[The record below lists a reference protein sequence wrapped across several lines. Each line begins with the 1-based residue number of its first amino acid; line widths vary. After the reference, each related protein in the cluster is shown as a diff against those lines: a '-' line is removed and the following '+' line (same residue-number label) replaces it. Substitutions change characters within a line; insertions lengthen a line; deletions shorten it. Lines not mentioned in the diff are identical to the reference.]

1 MISTDINGNKYN
13 RTLLMTVL
21 ITGSFVTILTA
32 TLLAT
37 AYPSMMKS
45 FNIDASTVQWLT
57 TGFTLVNGIM
67 IPVSAYL
74 INKLSTKLMY
84 ISALIVYLIGT
95 ILAYWSPNFQ
105 VLLAGRLIQAVGAGV
120 SMPMMQSIILM
131 IYPPEKRG
139 AAMGTMGLAI
149 GMAPAIGPTLS
160 GYIVDHF
167 TWRDLFGMII
177 PIISIV
183 IIAAFFLMK
192 DVLPNTNPKL
202 DFWSVITSIAGFGI
216 MLYGFAEVGSKGWG
230 DTSVIA
236 SLIIGAVIVAIFAIR
251 QFKLDEPFLNLN
263 VFKTGQYT
271 LGTLI
276 SSLSYMG
283 MLAAEMILPLYI
295 QNVLGKTALQS
306 GLILLPGAI
315 AMGVRS
321 PITGRLFD
329 KYGAKQIVIT
339 GTILLIFGSSAFLFI
354 GPNTPTIYITVFY
367 AVRMFGIAMMMMTVT
382 TAGMN
387 ALPLDLMTHGT
398 AVNNTVRQ
406 VAGSIG
412 TAILTSVLTNVASS
426 NTPAKSLL
434 SQNPLAYKDQAI
446 NAVVLGYKSAFI
458 VAIIFAILIL
468 FAAVFLQKGNSAR
481 SEEITDGKEAK

>member
-1 MISTDINGNKYN
+1 MVSTDIHGNKYN

-37 AYPSMMKS
+37 AYPSMMKT

-74 INKLSTKLMY
+74 INKLSTKFMY
-84 ISALIVYLIGT
+84 ISALIIYLLGT
-95 ILAYWSPNFQ
+95 MLAYWSPNFQ
-105 VLLAGRLIQAVGAGV
+105 VLLAGRLVQAIGAGV
-120 SMPMMQSIILM
+120 SMPLMQSIVLM

-177 PIISIV
+177 PIISVV

-192 DVLPNTNPKL
+192 DVLPNTSPKL
-202 DFWSVITSIAGFGI
+202 DFWSVVTSIAGFGI
-216 MLYGFAEVGSKGWG
+216 MLYGFAEVGSKGWD
-230 DTSVIA
+230 DTTVIA
-236 SLIIGAVIVAIFAIR
+236 SLVIGAAIVALFAVR
-251 QFKLDEPFLNLN
+251 QFKLEEPFLNLN

-271 LGTLI
+271 LGTII

-295 QNVLGKTALQS
+295 QNVFGKSALQS

-315 AMGVRS
+315 AMGVMS

-329 KYGAKQIVIT
+329 KYGAKHMVIT
-339 GTILLIFGSSAFLFI
+339 GAVMLIFGTSAFLFI
-354 GPNTPTIYITVFY
+354 GPNTPTY
-367 AVRMFGIAMMMMTVT
+367 
-382 TAGMN
+382 
-387 ALPLDLMTHGT
+387 LHHG
-398 AVNNTVRQ
+398 
-406 VAGSIG
+406 
-412 TAILTSVLTNVASS
+412 
-426 NTPAKSLL
+426 LL
-434 SQNPLAYKDQAI
+434 
-446 NAVVLGYKSAFI
+446 
-458 VAIIFAILIL
+458 
-468 FAAVFLQKGNSAR
+468 R
-481 SEEITDGKEAK
+481 S

>member
-1 MISTDINGNKYN
+1 MVSTDIHGNKYN

-37 AYPSMMKS
+37 AYPSMMKT

-74 INKLSTKLMY
+74 INKLSTKFMY
-84 ISALIVYLIGT
+84 ISALIIYLLGT
-95 ILAYWSPNFQ
+95 MLAYWSPNFQ
-105 VLLAGRLIQAVGAGV
+105 VLLAGRLVQAIGAGV
-120 SMPMMQSIILM
+120 SMPLMQSIVLM

-177 PIISIV
+177 PIISVV

-192 DVLPNTNPKL
+192 DVLPNTSPKL
-202 DFWSVITSIAGFGI
+202 DFWSVVTSIAGFGI
-216 MLYGFAEVGSKGWG
+216 MLYGFAEVGSKGWD
-230 DTSVIA
+230 DTTVIA
-236 SLIIGAVIVAIFAIR
+236 SLVIGAAIVALFAVR
-251 QFKLDEPFLNLN
+251 QFKLEEPFLNLN

-271 LGTLI
+271 LGTII

-295 QNVLGKTALQS
+295 QNVLGKSALQS

-315 AMGVRS
+315 AMGVMS

-329 KYGAKQIVIT
+329 KYGAKHMVIT
-339 GTILLIFGSSAFLFI
+339 GAVMLIFGTSAFLFI
-354 GPNTPTIYITVFY
+354 GPNTPTIYITAFY
-367 AVRMFGIAMMMMTVT
+367 AVRMFGVAMMMPVT

-387 ALPLDLMTHGT
+387 ALPLNLMTHGT

-412 TAILTSVLTNVASS
+412 TAILTSVLTNVANS

-434 SQNPLAYKDQAI
+434 TQNPLAYKDKTI
-446 NAVVLGYKSAFI
+446 DAVILGYKAAFM
-458 VAIIFAILIL
+458 VAIVFAVLLIFAAL
-468 FAAVFLQKGNSAR
+468 FLRKGNIAKK
-481 SEEITDGKEAK
+481 EEITNGKEAR

>member
-1 MISTDINGNKYN
+1 MVSTDIHGNKYN

-37 AYPSMMKS
+37 AYPSMMKT

-74 INKLSTKLMY
+74 INKLSTKFMY
-84 ISALIVYLIGT
+84 ISALIIYLLGT
-95 ILAYWSPNFQ
+95 MLAYWSPNFQ
-105 VLLAGRLIQAVGAGV
+105 VLLAGRLVQAIGAGV
-120 SMPMMQSIILM
+120 SMPLMQSIVLM

-177 PIISIV
+177 PIISVV

-192 DVLPNTNPKL
+192 DVLPNTSPKL
-202 DFWSVITSIAGFGI
+202 DFWSVVTSIAGFGI
-216 MLYGFAEVGSKGWG
+216 MLYGFAEVGSKGWD
-230 DTSVIA
+230 DTTVIA
-236 SLIIGAVIVAIFAIR
+236 SLVIGAAIVALFAVR
-251 QFKLDEPFLNLN
+251 QFKLEEPFLNLN

-271 LGTLI
+271 LGTII

-295 QNVLGKTALQS
+295 QNVLGKSALQS

-315 AMGVRS
+315 AMGVMS

-329 KYGAKQIVIT
+329 KYGAKHMVIT
-339 GTILLIFGSSAFLFI
+339 GAVMLIFGTSAFLFI
-354 GPNTPTIYITVFY
+354 GPNTPTIYITAH
-367 AVRMFGIAMMMMTVT
+367 AVRMFGVAMMMMPVT

-387 ALPLDLMTHGT
+387 ALPLNLMTHGT

-412 TAILTSVLTNVASS
+412 TAILTSVLTNVANS

-434 SQNPLAYKDQAI
+434 TQNPLAYKDKAI
-446 NAVVLGYKSAFI
+446 DAVILGYKAAFM
-458 VAIIFAILIL
+458 VAIVFAVLLIFAAL
-468 FAAVFLQKGNSAR
+468 FLRKGNIAKK
-481 SEEITDGKEAK
+481 EEITNGKEAR

>member
-1 MISTDINGNKYN
+1 
-13 RTLLMTVL
+13 MTVL

-37 AYPSMMKS
+37 AYPSMMKT

-74 INKLSTKLMY
+74 INKLSTKFMY
-84 ISALIVYLIGT
+84 ISALIIYLLGT
-95 ILAYWSPNFQ
+95 MLAYWSPNFQ
-105 VLLAGRLIQAVGAGV
+105 VLLAGRLVQAIGAGV
-120 SMPMMQSIILM
+120 SMPLMQSIVLM

-177 PIISIV
+177 PIISVV

-192 DVLPNTNPKL
+192 DVLPNTSPKL
-202 DFWSVITSIAGFGI
+202 DFWSVVTSIAGFGI
-216 MLYGFAEVGSKGWG
+216 MLYGFAEVGSKGWD
-230 DTSVIA
+230 DTTVIA
-236 SLIIGAVIVAIFAIR
+236 SLVIGAAIVALFAVR
-251 QFKLDEPFLNLN
+251 QFKLEEPFLNLN

-271 LGTLI
+271 LGTII

-295 QNVLGKTALQS
+295 QNVLGKSALQS

-315 AMGVRS
+315 AMGVMS

-329 KYGAKQIVIT
+329 KYGAKHMVIT
-339 GTILLIFGSSAFLFI
+339 GAVMLIFGTSAFLFI
-354 GPNTPTIYITVFY
+354 GPNTPTIYITAFY
-367 AVRMFGIAMMMMTVT
+367 AVRMFGVAMMMPVT

-387 ALPLDLMTHGT
+387 ALPLNLMTHGT

-412 TAILTSVLTNVASS
+412 TAILTSVLTNVANS

-434 SQNPLAYKDQAI
+434 TQNPLAYKDKAI
-446 NAVVLGYKSAFI
+446 DAVILGYKAAFM
-458 VAIIFAILIL
+458 VAIVFAVLLIFAAL
-468 FAAVFLQKGNSAR
+468 FLRKGNIAKK
-481 SEEITDGKEAK
+481 EEITNGKEAR